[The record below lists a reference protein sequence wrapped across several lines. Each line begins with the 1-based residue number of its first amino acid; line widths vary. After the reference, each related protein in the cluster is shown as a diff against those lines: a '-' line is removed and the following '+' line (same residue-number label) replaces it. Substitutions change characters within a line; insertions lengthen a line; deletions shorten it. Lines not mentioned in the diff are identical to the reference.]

1 MKLGFLT
8 VVRSFLRDLDVVD
21 VGFTETAGGDLNELS
36 LGAHF
41 VDRLAAAVAHGGAET
56 ADHLVDD
63 GGNGALVWDHAFDA
77 FWNELVDVAGVVV
90 LEVAVGGTL
99 AHCAQRAHSAVG
111 LVGAALVED
120 DFARSF
126 FGACEHAAHH
136 DGVGA
141 GSDCLCDVAGEADA
155 AVGDAWNA
163 GADESFSDVADCG
176 DLRNADACDDAGRT
190 DGARADADLDAVC
203 SVVDEGEGGCSGGDV
218 AADDLEVWIV
228 FLDPLDA
235 VENAGGVAVCGV
247 DYDDVDSGVDEAFDA
262 VFSAGADGNGSACKQ
277 LALGVLGC
285 ERMVGCLGD
294 VLDGHEAC
302 EAEVVGDDENAFE
315 AVLVHELLG
324 FLEAG
329 AFVDGD
335 ETIARSHDFADRSG
349 HAGFKAKVAVGDH
362 AEDAVV
368 GVDDWETGDAVF
380 AGESDYVGDDHVR
393 ADGDRFADDAGFM
406 ALDLG
411 YFESLLFSGHVLVD
425 EADAAF
431 LSEGDCKLGF
441 GNGVHGGGNHWNVDA
456 QIARQLSLENRVTW
470 ENFGVGWNE
479 QNVVESKCLLK
490 ETHNNLRSAKK
501 KYVDSSNPVTLNKNV
516 HQEGLAAGVSGRDWR
531 RAPAGFGKSLRLFA
545 DGV

>member
-1 MKLGFLT
+1 M
-8 VVRSFLRDLDVVD
+8 D
-21 VGFTETAGGDLNELS
+21 VGFAKTAGGDLNELS

-63 GGNGALVWDHAFDA
+63 GGYGSLVWNHAFDA
-77 FWNELVDVAGVVV
+77 FRNELVDVAGVVV

-99 AHCAQRAHSAVG
+99 AHCAQRAHAAVG
-111 LVGAALVED
+111 LVGTALVED
-120 DFARSF
+120 DFAWSF

-141 GSDCLCDVAGEADA
+141 GCDGLGDVAGEADA
-155 AVGDAWNA
+155 AVGDARNS
-163 GADESFSDVADCG
+163 GSDESFSNVADGG
-176 DLRNADACDDAGRT
+176 DLWNADAGDDAGRT
-190 DGARADADLDAVC
+190 DGAWADADLDAVSAVVYESEGC
-203 SVVDEGEGGCSGGDV
+203 SSGGDV
-218 AADDLEVWIV
+218 SADDLKVWIV

-235 VENAGGVAVCGV
+235 VENAGGVAVSGV

-262 VFSAGADGNGSACKQ
+262 VFSAGADGNGCADEQ

-285 ERMVGCLGD
+285 ERVIGCLGD
-294 VLDGHEAC
+294 VLDGHEAG
-302 EAEVVGDDENAFE
+302 ETEVVGDDENAFE
-315 AVLVHELLG
+315 TVLVHEFLG

-335 ETIARSHDFADRSG
+335 EAIARSHDFADRSG
-349 HAGFKAKVAVGDH
+349 HAGFKAEVAVGDH
-362 AEDAVV
+362 AEDSVV
-368 GVDDWETGDAVF
+368 GVDYRQTGDAVF
-380 AGESDYVGDDHVR
+380 TSKSDDVCNDHVR
-393 ADGDRFADDAGFM
+393 ADGDRFADDAGFV

-431 LSEGDCKLGF
+431 LSKSDCKLCF
-441 GNGVHGGGNHWNVDA
+441 GNGVHCGGNHWNIDA

-470 ENFGVGWNE
+470 ENFGIGWNE
-479 QNVVESKCLLK
+479 QNVVESECLLK

-501 KYVDSSNPVTLNKNV
+501 KYVDSQNPVTLNKNV
-516 HQEGLAAGVSGRDWR
+516 HQEGLAADVSDRDWL
-531 RAPAGFGKSLRLFA
+531 RASAGFGKSLRLFA
-545 DGV
+545 HGV